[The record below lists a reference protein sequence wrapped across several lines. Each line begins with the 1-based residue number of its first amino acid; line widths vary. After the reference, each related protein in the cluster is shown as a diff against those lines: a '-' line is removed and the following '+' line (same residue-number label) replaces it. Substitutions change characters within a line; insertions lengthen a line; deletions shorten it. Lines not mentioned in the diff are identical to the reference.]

1 MKHSIIV
8 RFRVKTNVLASE
20 NISNMNVCVVITV
33 TGEGD
38 FEIVNKL
45 AEETCAL
52 GAKWLTSKVS
62 RIGEQFAAL
71 ILIDI
76 ESELLGCLEDNFRTK
91 YPSLHFSYSEPKV
104 EAAIFSGPV
113 KVTLNCEDR
122 SGLTREINDLLTGL
136 EVAVEHINTFR
147 APVSGLG
154 LSVYE
159 AQMTLKLP
167 SDVTENNLIHKLEQ
181 LDGKIRVS
189 CD

>member
-1 MKHSIIV
+1 
-8 RFRVKTNVLASE
+8 
-20 NISNMNVCVVITV
+20 MNVCVIITV

-45 AEETCAL
+45 AAETCEL
-52 GAKWLTSKVS
+52 NAKWVSSKVS

-76 ESELLGCLEDNFRTK
+76 ESDKLGCLEDVFRIK
-91 YPSLHFSYSEPKV
+91 YPQLNFSYSEPKL
-104 EAAIFSGPV
+104 EAAIFSEPIQ
-113 KVTLNCEDR
+113 VTLNCEDR

-136 EVAVEHINTFR
+136 EVEVEHINTLR

-154 LSVYE
+154 RSVYE
-159 AQMTLKLP
+159 AKMTLRLP
-167 SDVTENNLIHKLEQ
+167 SDVTQENLVHKLEQ
-181 LDGKIRVS
+181 LDDKIRIS